1 MSSYSRKFGKIF
13 FALLLELGLVAS
25 WCLSAIAGGTQE
37 KTPVLRVTGESAI
50 EMTGETPV
58 LLVQSYRVGDK
69 VEVLWEGKWY
79 PAKIFDRQAGSY
91 CITYVGYDRSWDEC
105 VEGDRIRYPERAF
118 GNIDPQRGERVDLLW
133 RGNWYPA
140 IVYDMSN
147 DFYCIT
153 YIGYDRSWDECVE
166 SDRLREYTPPPVD
179 GSAEPLLIEANN
191 LIEESY
197 DFVGYGQRY
206 QQGLENAEK
215 ALAIYRQIDNR
226 SGEVEALY
234 AVGWAYYWMNEY
246 VKALDYYQQ
255 SLELAREIGDTDSAT
270 SRLFYIGRAYMYLG
284 DYKNS
289 IKYQEEYLQIGEDT
303 DNDGIKTGALRSIG
317 DSYYFQKNY
326 EKALEYYQQ
335 SLELGSTPLYLG
347 GVFTALG
354 MHDEAISFFEPVI
367 ANPADIYT
375 KSVALN
381 QLGLNYLALGEYK
394 KAIDYFEQQL
404 AIARETE
411 QIYSEWEAFKGLGS
425 TFFKMGELKKA
436 EKSFRAAIKA
446 QETIREK
453 VGDNDRLKV
462 SLFDTQTDAYQD
474 LQEVLV
480 ANNKPKKALEIA
492 ERGRGRAF
500 VELLFNRIS
509 PEAAE
514 RANIEPPTFKQIK
527 KIAKEQN
534 ATLVEYSIVRDKLYI
549 WGIKPNGKMA
559 FRQVE
564 LSSILEDSSLN
575 DLVIDA
581 RNGLFVLPH
590 QPTAKLQKLYQVLIE
605 PIADFLPKNPEER
618 VVFIPQGKLFLV
630 PFVALMDAEEKYLI
644 EKHAILTSPAI
655 SILELTRQQRENNL
669 EFNPKDTLVVGLP
682 RNSEDNNLVIG
693 NPAMPKIMGEPLAPL
708 QGAEA
713 EAEEIASFLNTEAI
727 LGSNATKKALIQKIE
742 NSRIVHIATHGLLDD
757 ISGLGIPGALAL
769 APDGIDNGF
778 LTSAEIMNLDI
789 NAELVVLS
797 ACDTGRGDITGDGVV
812 GLSRS
817 FIAAGTPSIIVSL
830 WKVPDDSTQ
839 ALMVEFYRQ
848 LDVSKDKALALR
860 NAMLKT
866 MADFPEPKNWAAFT
880 LIGEAE

>member
-1 MSSYSRKFGKIF
+1 MSSYSGKFGKIF
-13 FALLLELGLVAS
+13 FALLLELGLISS
-25 WCLSAIAGGTQE
+25 WCLPGVAGATEE
-37 KTPVLRVTGESAI
+37 KTPFL
-50 EMTGETPV
+50 TGETPV
-58 LLVQSYRVGDK
+58 LVAQSYRVGDK

-79 PAKIFDRQAGSY
+79 PAKIFDRQGGSY
-91 CITYVGYDRSWDEC
+91 CITYIGYDRSWDEC
-105 VEGDRIRYPERAF
+105 VEGDRIRYPERLF
-118 GNIDPQRGERVDLLW
+118 GNIDPQRGERVDVLW

-140 IVYDMSN
+140 IVYDLSQGY
-147 DFYCIT
+147 YCIT

-166 SDRLREYTPPPVD
+166 SDRLREYTPTAVD
-179 GSAEPLLIEANN
+179 DNADPLLIEAKN

-197 DFVGYGQRY
+197 KIVAFGQGY

-215 ALAIYRQIDNR
+215 ALAIYRKIDNR

-246 VKALDYYQQ
+246 VKAIDYYQQ

-284 DYKNS
+284 DYNNS
-289 IKYQEEYLQIGEDT
+289 IKYQEEYLQIGQDT
-303 DNDGIKTGALRSIG
+303 DSDGIKTGALRSIG
-317 DSYYFQKNY
+317 DAYYFQKNY
-326 EKALEYYQQ
+326 EKALEYYQK
-335 SLELGSTPLYLG
+335 SVELGSIPLYLG

-354 MHDEAISFFEPVI
+354 MHDEAISFFETVI
-367 ANPADIYT
+367 ANPADLYG
-375 KSVALN
+375 KSVGLN
-381 QLGLNYLALGEYK
+381 QLGLNYLALGEYD

-404 AIARETE
+404 AIARDTE

-425 TFFKMGELKKA
+425 TFFKMGELEKA
-436 EKSFRAAIKA
+436 EESFRAAIKA

-474 LQEVLV
+474 LQAVLI

-492 ERGRGRAF
+492 ERGRSRAF

-514 RANIEPPTFKQIK
+514 LANIKSPSFEQIQN
-527 KIAKEQN
+527 IAKEQN
-534 ATLVEYSIVRDKLYI
+534 ATLVEYSKVRDKLYI
-549 WGIKPNGKMA
+549 WAIKPNGDMA

-564 LSSILEDSSLN
+564 LSSILEDGNL
-575 DLVIDA
+575 DQFVIDA
-581 RNGLFVLPH
+581 RNGLFVLPYK
-590 QPTAKLQKLYQVLIE
+590 PKAKLQKLYQVLIE
-605 PIADFLPKNPEER
+605 PIADFLPQNPDER

-630 PFVALMDAEEKYLI
+630 PFAALMDAEEKYLL
-644 EKHAILTSPAI
+644 EKHSILTSPAI
-655 SILELTRQQRENNL
+655 AILDLTRQQRENNL
-669 EFNPKDTLVVGLP
+669 KLNPTNTLVVGLP
-682 RNSEDNNLVIG
+682 RNPQDNNLVIG
-693 NPAMPKIMGEPLAPL
+693 NPVMPKIMGQPLAL
-708 QGAEA
+708 LEGAEA
-713 EAEEIASFLNTEAI
+713 EAQEIASFLNTEAI
-727 LGSNATKKALIQKIE
+727 LGSNATKKVLIEKIE

-769 APDGIDNGF
+769 APDDTDDGF

-789 NAELVVLS
+789 KAELVVLS
-797 ACDTGRGDITGDGVV
+797 ACDTGRGDITGDGVI

-839 ALMVEFYRQ
+839 ALMVDFYRE